1 MPKIYLAIM
10 DCVPEEVVKE
20 EIVEAWVLVKCCLDV
35 AQESGFKL
43 D

>member
-1 MPKIYLAIM
+1 MFWNLAGV
-10 DCVPEEVVKE
+10 DCVSEEVIEK